1 MFVTVVRFAE
11 RICSGNLWFVDC
23 VFAGVILSFLKLG
36 NRQNFKSKRAVMP
49 LGSPGVVLCAYS
61 LLGLCLYALHK
72 NAVTIDAFC
81 VALFA
86 LRLLR
91 GDRGLPVRVSIHE
104 FVYLLRGVRSTL
116 LCVCSDAEYQHS

>member
-1 MFVTVVRFAE
+1 VFVTVGRFAE

-36 NRQNFKSKRAVMP
+36 KRQNFESKRAVMP

-116 LCVCSDAEYQHS
+116 LCVCCDAEYQHS

>member
-1 MFVTVVRFAE
+1 
-11 RICSGNLWFVDC
+11 
-23 VFAGVILSFLKLG
+23 
-36 NRQNFKSKRAVMP
+36 

-116 LCVCSDAEYQHS
+116 LCVCCDAEYQHS